1 MGRRKSEPL
10 CVHREQILVCAEK
23 LFIKKGIK
31 ATSMDEIAKESK
43 YSKATLYVYFKNK
56 EEIINILVL
65 KSMKKLFEYIIDAI
79 AKQTSIKEKYDCICY
94 GLVKYQEEFPFYF
107 DMVIDK
113 IDINFDNKDYLYE
126 ESEIYQIGEKIN
138 MVIKSFLDEGINN
151 GEIRFDIKT
160 IPTIISFW
168 AMLSGLIQ
176 MASKKEE
183 YIVKE
188 LKMSKEEFLDYG
200 FNILYRSISQ
210 ERAYESR

>member
-10 CVHREQILVCAEK
+10 CVHREKILVCAEK
-23 LFIKKGIK
+23 LFIKKGIR
-31 ATSMDEIAKESK
+31 ATSMDDIAKESK

-65 KSMKKLFEYIIDAI
+65 RSMKKLFGYISDALGKHI
-79 AKQTSIKEKYDCICY
+79 LIREKYDCICY
-94 GLVKYQEEFPFYF
+94 GLVKYQEEFAFYF
-107 DMVIDK
+107 DMAVDK
-113 IDINFDNKDYLYE
+113 IDIDFDNKDYLQE

-138 MVIKSFLDEGINN
+138 MAIKSFLDEGINN

-176 MASKKEE
+176 MASKKKE
-183 YIVKE
+183 YIIKE
-188 LKMSKEEFLDYG
+188 LKMSKKEFLDYG
-200 FNILYRSISQ
+200 FNLLYSSISQ
-210 ERAYESR
+210 ERTHE

>member
-65 KSMKKLFEYIIDAI
+65 KSMKKLFEYIIDAL

-210 ERAYESR
+210 ERAYESK